1 MVAAM
6 KSISGA
12 LLLSILAVVSAT
24 AAPSPEEEAVLQAER
39 AGCLAYQH
47 GDAAGIGSFLAEGY
61 TLTNSKG
68 EISTRADDLA
78 EAASGKVHYDV
89 FENYD
94 MKARIYDGTTAIVLG
109 RTRVKGNAEGKP
121 IDIIVQFTDT
131 LVKEDG
137 HWRLAAGHVS
147 RLKE

>member
-1 MVAAM
+1 MVVAM

-12 LLLSILAVVSAT
+12 LLLWIVVVIFAG
-24 AAPSPEEEAVLQAER
+24 AAPAPEEEAVLQAER
-39 AGCLAYQH
+39 AGCLAYQR

-78 EAASGKVHYDV
+78 DATSGKVHYDV

-94 MKARIYDGTTAIVLG
+94 MKARIYGGTTAIVLG
-109 RTRVKGNAEGKP
+109 RTKVKGNAEGKP

-131 LVKEDG
+131 FVKLDDR
-137 HWRLAAGHVS
+137 WRLAAGHVS